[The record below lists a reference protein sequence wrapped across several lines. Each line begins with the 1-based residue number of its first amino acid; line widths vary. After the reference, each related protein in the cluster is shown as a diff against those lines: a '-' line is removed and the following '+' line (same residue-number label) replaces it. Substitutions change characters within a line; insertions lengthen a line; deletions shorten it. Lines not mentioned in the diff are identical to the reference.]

1 MIPTQKAFMN
11 QLPNPYAF
19 PQTMMNPGLNL
30 ALMNQLRNSFT
41 PLPLNYGLP
50 NMAQPYLP
58 NFSNTLSLMKL
69 QQDLHAQLTAL
80 HANKLPQLNDMS
92 AYIQKPKSIS
102 PTSPIE
108 SVKSETKPEPE
119 STLVLPNDPDICL
132 EAQIKYMVQFFMNN
146 FGIATSQELKQ
157 AKEKYSQNNKLVELF
172 EALVSKYTTI
182 TKTREEM
189 IKWII
194 RRCLKTSKNSMKKE
208 QKKDQKKALKDLCT
222 RYFKESGNDSNG
234 EEEEAEG
241 GFVDRVLPFRKNS
254 KNKTMNNSFI
264 LEIFQSEV
272 FRNDYKEFLKDLDE
286 ISDKENS
293 EKINRFTT
301 FIVQCA
307 KKGDFGPIAK
317 YKRVPWLK
325 LWNKNT
331 KRVAHELD
339 EGDFEGKA
347 NKKVKT
353 N

>member
-1 MIPTQKAFMN
+1 MIPTQNTFMN
-11 QLPNPYAF
+11 QLPNAYAF
-19 PQTMMNPGLNL
+19 QQPMFNPSLNL

-41 PLPLNYGLP
+41 PMPLNYGVP
-50 NMAQPYLP
+50 NLSQPFFP
-58 NFSNTLSLMKL
+58 NFSNTLSLIKL
-69 QQDLHAQLTAL
+69 QQDLQAQLTAL
-80 HANKLPQLNDMS
+80 HSAKLPKMEDITSYSKTLKSVSS
-92 AYIQKPKSIS
+92 AS
-102 PTSPIE
+102 PQE
-108 SVKSETKPEPE
+108 SVRSETKPEQE
-119 STLVLPNDPDICL
+119 SALVLPNDPDICL
-132 EAQIKYMVQFFMNN
+132 EAQVKYMIQFFINN
-146 FGIATSQELKQ
+146 FGIASSQELKQ
-157 AKEKYSQNNKLVELF
+157 AKEKYSQNSKLVELF

-222 RYFKESGNDSNG
+222 RYFKEDGSESNG
-234 EEEEAEG
+234 EEEEADS

-264 LEIFQSEV
+264 IEIFQSEV

-293 EKINRFTT
+293 EKINRFTS
-301 FIVQCA
+301 FVVQCA
-307 KKGDFGPIAK
+307 KKGNFGPIAK

-331 KRVAHELD
+331 KRVAQELD
-339 EGDFEGKA
+339 EGDFEGKG
-347 NKKVKT
+347 NKKVKAV
-353 N
+353 